1 MEEYI
6 SVGALF
12 SGLRASY
19 ADAPFF
25 DLNFRKS
32 YSVFSRRAEKHGLKI
47 YFANYKRYK
56 KGKLTVSWNFHHGRW
71 SKARNIKVDLIYS
84 RFAKSLFAHNKENEK
99 AIKFKFD
106 MARGINVINHPVI
119 DKFCWDKKVIA
130 DIFPE
135 DTPKTFLVNTDSGAR
150 KVIGAIGTDK
160 VVVKPRYGTLGKGVI
175 ITDKQYLP
183 EIKKNTLIQE
193 FIDTSNGIKNVV
205 KGYHDLRVVII
216 NGKVDHA
223 HVRTPKK
230 GLFVANVALGGKKM
244 FIRKEQIPSKIIS
257 IVKKIDT
264 AFEKYYPR
272 IYSVD
277 FLIDKSG
284 KPFIV
289 ECNSQPMIDKYAFGK
304 YADVSFYDR
313 MCEAMKKGVELKVV
327 KIV

>member
-1 MEEYI
+1 MEENI

-12 SGLRASY
+12 SGLRISY
-19 ADAPFF
+19 VDAPFYNL
-25 DLNFRKS
+25 DFRKA
-32 YSVFSRRAEKHGLKI
+32 YAIFSRRAEKQGI
-47 YFANYKRYK
+47 QVYFANYKRFK

-71 SKARNIKVDLIYS
+71 SKVRNQKIDIVYS
-84 RFAKSLFAHNKENEK
+84 RFARSLFARNKENKK

-106 MARGINVINHPVI
+106 IADEINVINHPLI
-119 DKFCWDKKVIA
+119 DKFCWDKKIIS
-130 DIFPE
+130 DILPE

-150 KVIGAIGTDK
+150 KVVGSIKTKK

-175 ITDKQYLP
+175 ITDKQWLP

-216 NGKVDHA
+216 NGKIDHA

-230 GLFVANVALGGKKM
+230 GLLVANVALGGKKM
-244 FIRKEQIPSKIIS
+244 FIKKEQIPSKIIS
-257 IVKKIDT
+257 IVNKIDLM
-264 AFEKYYPR
+264 FEKYYPR

-313 MCEAMKKGVELKVV
+313 MCEAMKKIELKVV
-327 KIV
+327 NVN